1 MTHFE
6 SDHATI
12 EALEQLTALIQMG
25 LEQAWDPAIV
35 ETAKTEVE
43 NARNELQT
51 SIDNIH
57 RQLTVQESKVTY
69 LKSQAQKLEL
79 GLQATKDLGQ
89 FIEQLGGTEQLSA
102 HLASLQQFKEILPQI
117 QSSQSIAERL
127 EQQSRQLQQDMDAVN
142 TYLAEMG
149 GAQPLL
155 QRLNDAQKVAEQ
167 LQQLGGHIQEGV
179 QHCLD
184 QYLPTFEEGKAQ
196 ISEWR
201 SEVLN
206 NTNQSLSK
214 IDSLHYEIEEKS
226 AQIKNN
232 ITNLESRIQ
241 EFRNRENTLKSLL
254 ESLEQL
260 TQDHGGEELISYVSR
275 KLAELDQFIQLQVQ
289 QSERAQAD
297 MQSRLQTWI
306 TQETERAQNNTYQEI
321 TRLTQ
326 ENHQLADK
334 VHRLEGDL
342 GYLFDQINRLQS
354 IKCDRPVW
362 LMSNL
367 RRPR

>member
-1 MTHFE
+1 MPHFE
-6 SDHATI
+6 SDHTTI
-12 EALEQLTALIQMG
+12 EALEQLTTLIEMG

-35 ETAKTEVE
+35 ETAKKEVE
-43 NARNELQT
+43 NARNEFQT

-57 RQLTVQESKVTY
+57 HQLTVQESQVTR

-79 GLQATKDLGQ
+79 GLQATKDL
-89 FIEQLGGTEQLSA
+89 EQLIEKLGGAEQLSA

-117 QSSQSIAERL
+117 QSSQLTAERL
-127 EQQSRQLQQDMDAVN
+127 EQQSQQLQRDIDTVN

-155 QRLNDAQKVAEQ
+155 QRLDDVQKVAEQ
-167 LQQLGGHIQEGV
+167 LQQLGGRIQDGV

-196 ISEWR
+196 ISAWR

-206 NTNQSLSK
+206 STNQSLIK
-214 IDSLHYEIEEKS
+214 IDDLHQKIEEKS
-226 AQIKNN
+226 AQIKSNV
-232 ITNLESRIQ
+232 TNLESNIR
-241 EFRNRENTLKSLL
+241 EFKNRENTLKNLL
-254 ESLEQL
+254 ETLEQL
-260 TQDHGGEELISYVSR
+260 AQAHGGEELITYVSK
-275 KLAELDQFIQLQVQ
+275 KLAGLDQFIQLQVQ
-289 QSERAQAD
+289 QSERAKAD

-306 TQETERAQNNTYQEI
+306 TQETEKAQNNAYQEI
-321 TRLTQ
+321 NRLTQ
-326 ENHQLADK
+326 ENHQLADR

-342 GYLFDQINRLQS
+342 GYLINQVNRLQS

-367 RRPR
+367 RRPH